1 VDSAAKGAA
10 ILENDPVVGRGRRA
24 LLAVTL
30 VAVLS
35 AAPAAAEAACGGVEK
50 AHPKRKVAKVPPLAI
65 GDSVMLFALPNLA
78 RKGFNVDARGCRQFE
93 EGIHLLI
100 RKRRQNRL
108 PYLSVIALGADAG
121 ISGRQI
127 NRVKK
132 IIGPKRKI
140 GLVVPLETGG
150 SESNDARVV
159 RQAGRRDPEQ
169 VKVLDW
175 PRYSRGH
182 ANWFQP
188 DHLHLTFAGAAAY
201 ARLMGKLIPL
211 ADGCPKRDCHGKK
224 KKKPKKPR

>member
-1 VDSAAKGAA
+1 LKRPVVA
-10 ILENDPVVGRGRRA
+10 ILLVA
-24 LLAVTL
+24 SALAV
-30 VAVLS
+30 
-35 AAPAAAEAACGGVEK
+35 AAPAAEAACGGVEK
-50 AHPKRKVAKVPPLAI
+50 AHPKRKVAPVPPLAI

-78 RKGFNVDARGCRQFE
+78 RVGYNVDARGCRQFE

-100 RKRRQNRL
+100 RKRRQHALPRL
-108 PYLSVIALGADAG
+108 VTIALGADAG

-127 NRVKK
+127 NRAKK
-132 IIGPKRKI
+132 ILGPKRKL

-150 SESNDARVV
+150 TESNDARVV
-159 RQAGRRDPEQ
+159 RQAGRRDPRR

-182 ANWFQP
+182 ASWFQP

-211 ADGCPKRDCHGKK
+211 AGGRKGKK
-224 KKKPKKPR
+224 

>member
-1 VDSAAKGAA
+1 
-10 ILENDPVVGRGRRA
+10 
-24 LLAVTL
+24 
-30 VAVLS
+30 
-35 AAPAAAEAACGGVEK
+35 
-50 AHPKRKVAKVPPLAI
+50 
-65 GDSVMLFALPNLA
+65 MLFALPNLA
-78 RKGFNVDARGCRQFE
+78 RVGYNVDARGCRQFE
-93 EGIHLLI
+93 EGIHMLI
-100 RKRRQNRL
+100 RKRRQHALPRL
-108 PYLSVIALGADAG
+108 VTIALGADAG

-127 NRVKK
+127 NRATK
-132 IIGPKRKI
+132 ILGPKRKL

-159 RQAGRRDPEQ
+159 RQAGRRDPRR

-211 ADGCPKRDCHGKK
+211 ADGGRGKGKK
-224 KKKPKKPR
+224 

>member
-1 VDSAAKGAA
+1 MPRVTGG
-10 ILENDPVVGRGRRA
+10 GRSRIA
-24 LLAVTL
+24 LLVAGALALAL
-30 VAVLS
+30 VGP
-35 AAPAAAEAACGGVEK
+35 PALASAACGGVEK

-78 RKGFNVDARGCRQFE
+78 GKGYNVDARGCRQFE

-100 RKRRQNRL
+100 RKRRARRL
-108 PYLSVIALGADAG
+108 PLLVTMALGADAG

-132 IIGPKRKI
+132 IIGPKRKL

-150 SESNDARVV
+150 RESNDAKVV

-182 ANWFQP
+182 PGWFQP
-188 DHLHLTFAGAAAY
+188 DHLHLTFAGARAY

-211 ADGCPKRDCHGKK
+211 ADGCAKRDCHGKK
-224 KKKPKKPR
+224 KKKKKKKG